1 MEDCATTFFI
11 NGLKVHI
18 ESSINKYEENLSIIY
33 EQDFDNLFLN
43 PIFIN
48 NLNLF
53 RDLIVQNNLN
63 FQIFWNH
70 IGKMMNSSI
79 ESIITK
85 FEEEIKKEKDDDK
98 NLNKE
103 IGNKNILKL
112 KILNI
117 CFFFITNEESFELI
131 KEEDKQKL
139 KNLLEIYIKKEI
151 ENKNDFT
158 LFIKNY
164 IIKISLLINDNNRSI
179 NISFLKFLSFTF
191 YNFGTSYK
199 NNDHMNQLKIYI
211 DQAINNPRRELNN
224 LNAAF
229 NKKLVKKERISR
241 SRGASFDIKD
251 INTNIEKNNKKID
264 DFFKSNKKDKNGNS
278 GGTKETE
285 NKENDNKENLINNTD
300 YNILKKQKSKINNSS
315 THTLGKY
322 FHYSSHASN
331 LSLINFNS
339 GISNISNSY
348 GLNNSFSF
356 SKNISNSRLSLDD
369 SFSLTGIFSTP
380 ISDLNDNDNDNK
392 KFTSKFPTIIKCVD
406 NKRKKTLDK
415 FFNSQMNIKNYMK
428 VDNKKKEDEELK
440 ELKKIINSSFYGN
453 ENDYNNNYKIKN
465 NVNKKNKDKS
475 GNKNLKKKEKEK
487 VENKNKVI
495 KGKNKDILIYKT
507 PNKNEKTNQEN
518 KNENIKENIGI
529 NGLKKNW
536 EVLFAQKPGI

>member
-1 MEDCATTFFI
+1 
-11 NGLKVHI
+11 
-18 ESSINKYEENLSIIY
+18 
-33 EQDFDNLFLN
+33 
-43 PIFIN
+43 
-48 NLNLF
+48 
-53 RDLIVQNNLN
+53 
-63 FQIFWNH
+63 
-70 IGKMMNSSI
+70 MNSSI
-79 ESIITK
+79 DSIIIK
-85 FEEEIKKEKDDDK
+85 FEEEIKKEKENDN

-103 IGNKNILKL
+103 VGNQNILKL

-131 KEEDKQKL
+131 KEDDKQKL

-191 YNFGTSYK
+191 YNFGTSFK
-199 NNDHMNQLKIYI
+199 NNEYMNQLKIYI

-224 LNAAF
+224 YLNAVF
-229 NKKLVKKERISR
+229 NKKCFKKERVSR

-251 INTNIEKNNKKID
+251 INGNMEKNNKKID
-264 DFFKSNKKDKNGNS
+264 DFFKGNKKEKNENS
-278 GGTKETE
+278 DRTKETE
-285 NKENDNKENLINNTD
+285 NKENDNKENYLINNID
-300 YNILKKQKSKINNSS
+300 NNILKKQKSKIYNSS
-315 THTLGKY
+315 TQGKY

-380 ISDLNDNDNDNK
+380 ISDLNENDNDNK
-392 KFTSKFPTIIKCVD
+392 KFTSKFPTIIKCVE
-406 NKRKKTLDK
+406 NKRKKSLDK

-428 VDNKKKEDEELK
+428 IDNKKNEDDELK
-440 ELKKIINSSFYGN
+440 ELKNLSKVFFLLLSTHFMIVGNFDVNFLLSLSLSFKSDIGVEKIPVRLNESS
-453 ENDYNNNYKIKN
+453 KL
-465 NVNKKNKDKS
+465 
-475 GNKNLKKKEKEK
+475 NLLL
-487 VENKNKVI
+487 
-495 KGKNKDILIYKT
+495 LIFFE
-507 PNKNEKTNQEN
+507 NEKLLFNPYELEILDIPEL
-518 KNENIKENIGI
+518 KLIK
-529 NGLKKNW
+529 LKLLAC
-536 EVLFAQKPGI
+536 EE

>member
-33 EQDFDNLFLN
+33 DQDFDNLFLN

-48 NLNLF
+48 NLSLF
-53 RDLIVQNNLN
+53 RDLIYQNNLN
-63 FQIFWNH
+63 FQNFWNH

-79 ESIITK
+79 ESIIIK
-85 FEEEIKKEKDDDK
+85 FEEEIKKEKEDDN

-103 IGNKNILKL
+103 VGNKNILKL

-131 KEEDKQKL
+131 KEDDKQKL
-139 KNLLEIYIKKEI
+139 KNLLEMYIKKEI
-151 ENKNDFT
+151 ENKSDFS

-191 YNFGTSYK
+191 YDFGTSYK
-199 NNDHMNQLKIYI
+199 NNELMNQLKIYI

-229 NKKLVKKERISR
+229 NKKCFKKERISR

-251 INTNIEKNNKKID
+251 NNTNMEKNNKKIY
-264 DFFKSNKKDKNGNS
+264 DFFKSNKKEKNGNS
-278 GGTKETE
+278 GRNKETE
-285 NKENDNKENLINNTD
+285 NKENDNKENLINNID

-315 THTLGKY
+315 TQGKY

-428 VDNKKKEDEELK
+428 VDSKKEEEDELK

-453 ENDYNNNYKIKN
+453 ENDYNYKIKN

-475 GNKNLKKKEKEK
+475 GNKNMKKKEKEK
-487 VENKNKVI
+487 VDNKNKVNN
-495 KGKNKDILIYKT
+495 GKNKDILIYKT

-518 KNENIKENIGI
+518 KNENINENIGI

-536 EVLFAQKPGI
+536 ELLFAQKPGI